1 MNRWDVAGW
10 VALLGAVCLQVGL
23 LVGAE
28 TLPVAFPAQALTPGL
43 LGNSVYVGPLYTML
57 WRLATF
63 GAIGGLAM
71 MVWARKDELM
81 AELDQMK
88 K

>member
-10 VALLGAVCLQVGL
+10 VALLSAVCLQLGL

-28 TLPVAFPAQALTPGL
+28 TVPVAFPAQALTPGL
-43 LGNSVYVGPLYTML
+43 LGESVAVGPLYTML
-57 WRLATF
+57 WRLATISAVAGLGALIF
-63 GAIGGLAM
+63 GRREQLF
-71 MVWARKDELM
+71 DEIH
-81 AELDQMK
+81 QMK

>member
-1 MNRWDVAGW
+1 MRGWDATGLVFVLSMA
-10 VALLGAVCLQVGL
+10 CLQLGL

-28 TLPVAFPAQALTPGL
+28 TPPVFPPTRAMSPGL
-43 LGNSVYVGPLYTML
+43 LGDSVAVGPLYTML

>member
-1 MNRWDVAGW
+1 MRGWDATGLVFVLSMA
-10 VALLGAVCLQVGL
+10 CLQLGL
-23 LVGAE
+23 VVGAE
-28 TLPVAFPAQALTPGL
+28 TVPVAFPAQALTPGL
-43 LGNSVYVGPLYTML
+43 LGESVYVGPLYTML

>member
-1 MNRWDVAGW
+1 MRGWDATGLVFVLSMA
-10 VALLGAVCLQVGL
+10 CLQLGL

-28 TLPVAFPAQALTPGL
+28 TPPVAFPAQALTPGL
-43 LGNSVYVGPLYTML
+43 LGQSVYVGPLYTML

>member
-1 MNRWDVAGW
+1 MRGWDATGLVFVLSMA
-10 VALLGAVCLQVGL
+10 CLQLGL
-23 LVGAE
+23 VVGAE
-28 TLPVAFPAQALTPGL
+28 TVRVASPAQAVTPGL
-43 LGNSVYVGPLYTML
+43 LGESVYVGPLYTML

-88 K
+88 E